1 MPGAEYLYCN
11 SGYVLASIIVQRA
24 SGQSFEAYCQENI
37 FRPHGMTHS
46 RWRTDFRSIVPVRAT
61 GYSPAPEGGYLID
74 TPYSDII
81 GNGGLLFTAGDLLK
95 WNASLDETSGE
106 WGAVAQALQTP
117 SRLSNGHA
125 IEYGLGLA
133 IDEYAGLKEIAHGG
147 STSGY
152 RTYLA
157 RFPERRLSFALL
169 GNAGDFNPAPVAD
182 ALTRLILDLPTPSP
196 PQRVPV
202 TAEVVARYA
211 GLYHSSQTDDVI
223 SLTVESDKLFHASA
237 ELIPTAPGTFENRVQ
252 EKTYVFTGTPVRSL
266 TVAAPN
272 GTVTYSPVEHV
283 TPSTSQLAAYA
294 GIYRSEELDVTDF
307 LSVKEGRLW
316 FECWPGSPVEA
327 KPTFADGF
335 HFGPLW
341 HATFTRDASGA
352 ITGYEMTNGR
362 CRRIRFARH

>member
-1 MPGAEYLYCN
+1 
-11 SGYVLASIIVQRA
+11 
-24 SGQSFEAYCQENI
+24 
-37 FRPHGMTHS
+37 MTHS
-46 RWRTDFRSIVPVRAT
+46 RWRADFRSIVPVRAT
-61 GYSPAPEGGYLID
+61 GYSSTPQGGYRID

-95 WNASLDETSGE
+95 WNAGLDQTSGE

-117 SRLSNGHA
+117 SRLNNGHA

-133 IDEYAGLKEIAHGG
+133 IYEYAGLKEIAHGG

-169 GNAGDFNPAPVAD
+169 GNAGDFNPAQVAD
-182 ALTRLILDLPTPSP
+182 ALTRLILDLPAPSP
-196 PQRVPV
+196 PHRVPV
-202 TAEVVARYA
+202 NAEVVARCA
-211 GLYHSSQTDDVI
+211 GLYHSVQTDDVM
-223 SLTVESDKLFHASA
+223 SLTVEGDKLFLESA
-237 ELIPTAPGTFENRVQ
+237 ELIPTAPGTFENRVD

-266 TVAAPN
+266 TVGGLN

-283 TPSTSQLAAYA
+283 TPSTSQLATYE
-294 GIYRSEELDVTDF
+294 GIYRSEELDVTDS
-307 LSVKEGRLW
+307 LTLKDGRLW
-316 FECWPGSPVEA
+316 LESWPSSPVEA

-335 HFGPLW
+335 RFGTLW